1 MQALLS
7 LFANPWF
14 ASVAIIIGFV
24 SLVKGA
30 DWLVEG
36 ASAIAKQFGV
46 SSLVIGLTVVA
57 FGTSMPEFI
66 VSTIAAIQHN
76 TEIAITNILGS
87 NAINIFI
94 ILGFT
99 AIIFPI
105 SSQRSCR
112 RFDIPWSLLAGLL
125 VLFFA
130 TYTRPIPIAWG
141 NFGEFSFQLG
151 FISGVGGSVLLVCFL
166 IFMIHSIRIAQKNT
180 DETTEDS
187 PSISRVRACV
197 LILIGLGCLILGGE
211 MIVRSATSIAHSLG
225 VSDAI
230 IGLTVVAL
238 GTSLPEL
245 ATSCMAAYRHN
256 ADLALGNIVGSN
268 IFNVFF
274 ILGTSAVIHPLPI
287 YPGLWLDAAMVALGS
302 ILIMLFVY
310 TNKRYEIRRWH
321 GIVLVTLYTAYLVYR
336 IATIV

>member
-7 LFANPWF
+7 LLANPF
-14 ASVAIIIGFV
+14 IASLIIIIGFI
-24 SLVKGA
+24 LLIKGA
-30 DWLVEG
+30 DWLVDG
-36 ASAIAKQFGV
+36 AGSVARRMGV

-87 NAINIFI
+87 NAINTFI
-94 ILGFT
+94 ILGIT

-112 RFDIPWSLLAGLL
+112 RFDVPWSLLAGLL

-130 TYTRPIPIAWG
+130 TYTRPTPIAWG
-141 NFGEFSFQLG
+141 NFGAFSFELG
-151 FISGVGGSVLLVCFL
+151 FISGIGGTVLLIGFAV
-166 IFMIHSIRIAQKNT
+166 FMIHSIYLAKKHT
-180 DETTEDS
+180 DEDDS
-187 PSISRVRACV
+187 SAPTCTLAHAI
-197 LILIGLGCLILGGE
+197 ILIISGLAALVLGGE
-211 MIVRSATSIAHSLG
+211 MIVRSATSIAHMLG
-225 VSDAI
+225 VGDAI

-245 ATSCMAAYRHN
+245 ATSCMAAYKHN
-256 ADLALGNIVGSN
+256 ADLALGNVIGSN

-274 ILGTSAVIHPLPI
+274 ILGVSACIQPLPT
-287 YPGLWLDAAMVALGS
+287 YDGLLLDAAMVALS
-302 ILIMLFVY
+302 SLM
-310 TNKRYEIRRWH
+310 
-321 GIVLVTLYTAYLVYR
+321 VLVLVHTNRRHEISRLGGALLLLVYVVYLGYR
-336 IATIV
+336 LYMI